1 MLVHLKTQLFNKLIV
16 KLHQDIVEEIEKSNR
31 DRDKLDEVLAECK
44 EQMLQLVMD
53 KKVHY
58 EVKWEIEM

>member
-1 MLVHLKTQLFNKLIV
+1 M
-16 KLHQDIVEEIEKSNR
+16 EEIEKSDR

-53 KKVHY
+53 KVHY

>member
-16 KLHQDIVEEIEKSNR
+16 KLHQDIVEEIEKSDR

-53 KKVHY
+53 KVHY

>member
-1 MLVHLKTQLFNKLIV
+1 MLGDLKTQLFNKLIV
-16 KLHQDIVEEIEKSNR
+16 KLHQEIVEEIEKR
-31 DRDKLDEVLAECK
+31 DRVLQDKLDEVLAECN

-53 KKVHY
+53 KVHY

>member
-1 MLVHLKTQLFNKLIV
+1 M
-16 KLHQDIVEEIEKSNR
+16 EEIEKR
-31 DRDKLDEVLAECK
+31 DRVLQDKLDKVLAERK

-53 KKVHY
+53 KVHY

>member
-16 KLHQDIVEEIEKSNR
+16 KLHQDIVEEIEKTDR

-53 KKVHY
+53 KVHY

>member
-53 KKVHY
+53 KVHY

>member
-1 MLVHLKTQLFNKLIV
+1 MK
-16 KLHQDIVEEIEKSNR
+16 QDIVEEIEKSHR

-53 KKVHY
+53 KVHY